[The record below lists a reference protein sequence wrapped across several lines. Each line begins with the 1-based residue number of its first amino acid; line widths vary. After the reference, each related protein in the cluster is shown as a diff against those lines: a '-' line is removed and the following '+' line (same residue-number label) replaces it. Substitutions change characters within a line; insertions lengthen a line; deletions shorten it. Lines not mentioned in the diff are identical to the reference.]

1 MIMNWSK
8 APIVRIALL
17 YIIGIS
23 IYHFWPNHSIY
34 YFITLTTTFLLFISY
49 GLYLFYTKTI
59 ISSTQFLSIAIFIS
73 ILSLGYFRSYSID
86 EKNRVDY
93 YENYID
99 KASYL
104 YGDVINTKSFSQTK
118 TKATVKINKML
129 LDTQWVNT
137 NGKVLLYLNLPID
150 SFNRANHSIIFRNS
164 LQSPNEIKFP
174 YEFDYAKYLANLQ
187 IYHIG
192 YINDYDFKIIERKS
206 NLLEKF
212 ILFRNKLI
220 KLIYEKITDNS
231 SANLISAM
239 LLGYQDVMDADIIKD
254 FQQAGVVH
262 ILSISGLHVAIIYG
276 AIYLLFS
283 LIIPLK
289 YKNKITIPLAIITL
303 WLYTLMV
310 GAMPSVVRSAIMLT
324 LLQLG
329 PVINR
334 NVNNYN
340 SLAAAALIILVI
352 NPLQLYSLGF
362 QLSFSAVLGIFFFYT
377 PLINIFKTNKKWLK
391 WLIGSLSVTMAAQL
405 GTLPFTLFYFHQ
417 FPTYFI
423 IANLIAVPFASLL
436 IYAGFITIIFAF
448 IPVLGGFIAMIF
460 SFLVKIF
467 INFIGIVS
475 NLPYST
481 IPNIFLTPLSAIM
494 IGIIIILITLKIY
507 FKEIKIFPYLLT
519 AVLLF
524 GITYNFSLIK
534 RIRYNP
540 SFESLNYKYAIIGQ
554 KEQEKFNYIVI
565 KPDSID
571 LPNIQPK
578 IDDFCTYYFCK
589 EKNKYEINE
598 KVKTHSFYVNN
609 PIISNADNV
618 YIIGNKKEINSMIDS
633 LAFKKII
640 IDKRKLKFQ

>member
-1 MIMNWSK
+1 MNWSK
-8 APIVRIALL
+8 APIVRIVLL

-34 YFITLTTTFLLFISY
+34 YFITLATTFLLFISY
-49 GLYLFYTKTI
+49 GFYLFYTKYI
-59 ISSTQFLSIAIFIS
+59 ISSTQFLSIAIFIA

-104 YGDVINTKSFSQTK
+104 YGDILNTKSFSQTQ

-129 LDTQWVNT
+129 IDSQWINT
-137 NGKVLLYLNLPID
+137 NGKVLLYLNLPVD
-150 SFNRANHSIIFRNS
+150 SFNRKSHSILFRNS
-164 LQSPNEIKFP
+164 IQSPNEIKFP

-206 NLLEKF
+206 NILEKF
-212 ILFRNKLI
+212 LIFRNKLI
-220 KLIYEKITDNS
+220 KLIYENIQDNT

-239 LLGYQDVMDADIIKD
+239 LLGYKDVMDADIIKD
-254 FQQAGVVH
+254 FQHAGVVH

-289 YKNKITIPLAIITL
+289 YKNKIAIPLALITL

-324 LLQLG
+324 LLQIS

-334 NVNNYN
+334 NVNKYN
-340 SLAAAALIILVI
+340 SLAAAALIILI
-352 NPLQLYSLGF
+352 FNPLQLYSLGF

-377 PLINIFKTNKKWLK
+377 PLINIFKTHKKWLK
-391 WLIGSLSVTMAAQL
+391 WVIGSLSVTMAAQL

-436 IYAGFITIIFAF
+436 IYAEFITLIFAF
-448 IPVLGGFIAMIF
+448 IPVIGEYISIIF

-467 INFIGIVS
+467 INFIRIIS
-475 NLPYST
+475 DLPYST
-481 IPNIFLTPLSAIM
+481 ISNIFLTPLSAIM
-494 IGIIIILITLKIY
+494 IGIMIILITIKIY
-507 FKEIKIFPYLLT
+507 FKEIKIFPYFLT

-534 RIRYNP
+534 RIQYNP

-554 KEQEKFNYIVI
+554 KEQQKFNYLVI
-565 KPDSID
+565 KPDSVD
-571 LPNIQPK
+571 LPNVQSK

-598 KVKTHSFYVNN
+598 KVKTYSFYVNN
-609 PIISNADNV
+609 PIISNADNG
-618 YIIGNKKEINSMIDS
+618 YIIGNKKEINNLPDSID
-633 LAFKKII
+633 LKKIE
-640 IDKRKLKFQ
+640 IDWWKLKFR

>member
-1 MIMNWSK
+1 MNWSK
-8 APIVRIALL
+8 APIVRIVLL

-34 YFITLTTTFLLFISY
+34 YFITLATTFLLFISY
-49 GLYLFYTKTI
+49 GFYLFYTKYI
-59 ISSTQFLSIAIFIS
+59 ISSTQFLSIAIFIA

-104 YGDVINTKSFSQTK
+104 YGDILNTKSFSQTQ

-129 LDTQWVNT
+129 IDSQWINT
-137 NGKVLLYLNLPID
+137 NGKVLLYLNLPVD
-150 SFNRANHSIIFRNS
+150 SFNRKSHSILFRNS
-164 LQSPNEIKFP
+164 IQSPNKIKFP

-206 NLLEKF
+206 NILEKF
-212 ILFRNKLI
+212 LIFRNKLI
-220 KLIYEKITDNS
+220 KLIYENIQDNT

-239 LLGYQDVMDADIIKD
+239 LLGYKDVMDADIIKD
-254 FQQAGVVH
+254 FQHAGVVH

-289 YKNKITIPLAIITL
+289 YKNKIAIPLALITL

-324 LLQLG
+324 LLQIS

-334 NVNNYN
+334 NVNKYN
-340 SLAAAALIILVI
+340 SLAAAALIILI
-352 NPLQLYSLGF
+352 FNPLQLYSLGF

-377 PLINIFKTNKKWLK
+377 PLINIFKTHKKWLK
-391 WLIGSLSVTMAAQL
+391 WVIGSLSVTMAAQL

-436 IYAGFITIIFAF
+436 IYAEFITLIFAF
-448 IPVLGGFIAMIF
+448 IPVIGEYISIIF

-467 INFIGIVS
+467 INFIRIIS
-475 NLPYST
+475 DLPYST
-481 IPNIFLTPLSAIM
+481 ISNIFLTPLSAIM
-494 IGIIIILITLKIY
+494 IGIMIILITIKIY
-507 FKEIKIFPYLLT
+507 FKEIKIFPYFLT

-534 RIRYNP
+534 RIQYNP

-554 KEQEKFNYIVI
+554 KEQQKFNYLVI
-565 KPDSID
+565 KPDSVD
-571 LPNIQPK
+571 LPNVQSK

-598 KVKTHSFYVNN
+598 KVKTNSFYVNN
-609 PIISNADNV
+609 PIISNADNG
-618 YIIGNKKEINSMIDS
+618 YIIGNKKEINNLPDSID
-633 LAFKKII
+633 LKKIE
-640 IDKRKLKFQ
+640 IDWWKLKFR

>member
-1 MIMNWSK
+1 MNWSK
-8 APIVRIALL
+8 APIVRIVLL

-49 GLYLFYTKTI
+49 GFYLFYTKYI
-59 ISSTQFLSIAIFIS
+59 ISSTQFLSIAIFIA

-99 KASYL
+99 NASYL
-104 YGDVINTKSFSQTK
+104 YGDILNTKSFSQTQ

-129 LDTQWVNT
+129 IDSQWINT
-137 NGKVLLYLNLPID
+137 NGKVLLYLNLPVD
-150 SFNRANHSIIFRNS
+150 SFNRKSHSILFRNS
-164 LQSPNEIKFP
+164 IQSPNEIKFP

-206 NLLEKF
+206 NILEKF
-212 ILFRNKLI
+212 LIFRNKLI
-220 KLIYEKITDNS
+220 KLIYENIQDNT

-239 LLGYQDVMDADIIKD
+239 LLGYKDVMDADIIKD
-254 FQQAGVVH
+254 FQHAGGVH

-289 YKNKITIPLAIITL
+289 YKNKITIPLALITL

-324 LLQLG
+324 LLQIS

-334 NVNNYN
+334 NVNKYN
-340 SLAAAALIILVI
+340 SLAAAALIILI
-352 NPLQLYSLGF
+352 FNPLQLYSLGF

-377 PLINIFKTNKKWLK
+377 PLINIFKTHKKWLK
-391 WLIGSLSVTMAAQL
+391 WVIGSLSVTMAAQL

-436 IYAGFITIIFAF
+436 IYAEFITLIFAF
-448 IPVLGGFIAMIF
+448 IPVIGEYISIIF

-467 INFIGIVS
+467 INFIRIIS
-475 NLPYST
+475 DLPYST
-481 IPNIFLTPLSAIM
+481 ISNIFLTPLSAIM
-494 IGIIIILITLKIY
+494 IGIMIILITIKIY
-507 FKEIKIFPYLLT
+507 FKEIKIFPYFLT

-534 RIRYNP
+534 RIQYNP

-554 KEQEKFNYIVI
+554 KEQQKFNYLVI
-565 KPDSID
+565 KPDSVD
-571 LPNIQPK
+571 LPNVQSK

-598 KVKTHSFYVNN
+598 KVKTNSFYVNN
-609 PIISNADNV
+609 PIISNADNG
-618 YIIGNKKEINSMIDS
+618 YIIGNKKEINNLPDSID
-633 LAFKKII
+633 LKKIE
-640 IDKRKLKFQ
+640 IDWWKLKFR

>member
-1 MIMNWSK
+1 MNWSK
-8 APIVRIALL
+8 APIARIVLL

-49 GLYLFYTKTI
+49 GFYLFYTKYI
-59 ISSTQFLSIAIFIS
+59 ISSTQFLSIAIFIA

-104 YGDVINTKSFSQTK
+104 YGDILNTKSFSQTQ

-129 LDTQWVNT
+129 IDSQWINT
-137 NGKVLLYLNLPID
+137 NGKVLLYLNLPVD
-150 SFNRANHSIIFRNS
+150 SFNRKSHSILFRNS
-164 LQSPNEIKFP
+164 IQSPNEIKFP

-206 NLLEKF
+206 NILEKF
-212 ILFRNKLI
+212 LIFRNKLI
-220 KLIYEKITDNS
+220 KLIYENIQDNT

-239 LLGYQDVMDADIIKD
+239 LLGYKDVMDADIIKD
-254 FQQAGVVH
+254 FQHAGVVH

-289 YKNKITIPLAIITL
+289 YKNKIAIPLALITL

-324 LLQLG
+324 LLQIS

-334 NVNNYN
+334 NVNKYN
-340 SLAAAALIILVI
+340 SLAAAALIILI
-352 NPLQLYSLGF
+352 FNPLQLYSLGF

-377 PLINIFKTNKKWLK
+377 PLINIFKTHKKWLK
-391 WLIGSLSVTMAAQL
+391 WVIGSLSVTMAAQL

-436 IYAGFITIIFAF
+436 IYAEFITLIFAF
-448 IPVLGGFIAMIF
+448 IPVIGEYISIIF

-467 INFIGIVS
+467 INFIRIIS
-475 NLPYST
+475 DLPYST
-481 IPNIFLTPLSAIM
+481 ISNIFLTPLSAIM
-494 IGIIIILITLKIY
+494 IGIMIILITIKIY
-507 FKEIKIFPYLLT
+507 FKEIKIFPYFLT

-534 RIRYNP
+534 RIQYNP

-554 KEQEKFNYIVI
+554 KEQQKFNYLVI
-565 KPDSID
+565 KPDSVD
-571 LPNIQPK
+571 LPNVQSK

-598 KVKTHSFYVNN
+598 KVKTNSFYVNN
-609 PIISNADNV
+609 PIISNADNG
-618 YIIGNKKEINSMIDS
+618 YIIGNKKEINNLPDSID
-633 LAFKKII
+633 LKKIE
-640 IDKRKLKFQ
+640 IDWWKLKFR

>member
-1 MIMNWSK
+1 MNWSK
-8 APIVRIALL
+8 APIVRIVLL

-34 YFITLTTTFLLFISY
+34 YFITLATTFLLFISY
-49 GLYLFYTKTI
+49 GFYLFYTKYI
-59 ISSTQFLSIAIFIS
+59 ISSTQFLSIAIFIA

-99 KASYL
+99 NASYL
-104 YGDVINTKSFSQTK
+104 YGDILNTKSFSQTQ

-129 LDTQWVNT
+129 IDSQWINT
-137 NGKVLLYLNLPID
+137 NGKVLLYLNLPVD
-150 SFNRANHSIIFRNS
+150 SFNRKSHSILFRNS
-164 LQSPNEIKFP
+164 IQSPNEIKFP

-206 NLLEKF
+206 NILEKF
-212 ILFRNKLI
+212 LIFRNKLI
-220 KLIYEKITDNS
+220 KLIYENIQDNT

-239 LLGYQDVMDADIIKD
+239 LLGYKDVMDADIIKD
-254 FQQAGVVH
+254 FQHAGVVH

-289 YKNKITIPLAIITL
+289 YKNKITIPLALITL

-324 LLQLG
+324 LLQIS

-334 NVNNYN
+334 NVNKYN
-340 SLAAAALIILVI
+340 SLAAAALIILI
-352 NPLQLYSLGF
+352 FNPLQLYSLGF

-377 PLINIFKTNKKWLK
+377 PLINIFKTHKKWLK
-391 WLIGSLSVTMAAQL
+391 WVIGSLSVTMAAQL

-436 IYAGFITIIFAF
+436 IYAEFITLIFAF
-448 IPVLGGFIAMIF
+448 IPVIGEYISIIF

-467 INFIGIVS
+467 INFIRIIS
-475 NLPYST
+475 DLPYST
-481 IPNIFLTPLSAIM
+481 ISNIFLTPLSAIM
-494 IGIIIILITLKIY
+494 IGIMIILITIKIY
-507 FKEIKIFPYLLT
+507 FKEIKIFPYFLT

-534 RIRYNP
+534 RIQYNP

-554 KEQEKFNYIVI
+554 KEQQKFNYLVI
-565 KPDSID
+565 KPDSVD
-571 LPNIQPK
+571 LPNVQSK

-598 KVKTHSFYVNN
+598 KVKTNSFYVNN
-609 PIISNADNV
+609 PIISNADNG
-618 YIIGNKKEINSMIDS
+618 YIIGNKKEINNLPDSID
-633 LAFKKII
+633 LKKIE
-640 IDKRKLKFQ
+640 IDWWKLKFR

>member
-1 MIMNWSK
+1 MNWSK
-8 APIVRIALL
+8 APIVRVVLL

-34 YFITLTTTFLLFISY
+34 YFITLATTFLLFISY
-49 GLYLFYTKTI
+49 GFYLFYTKYI
-59 ISSTQFLSIAIFIS
+59 ISSTQFLSIAIFIA

-104 YGDVINTKSFSQTK
+104 YGDILNTKSFSQTQ

-129 LDTQWVNT
+129 IDSQWINT
-137 NGKVLLYLNLPID
+137 NGKVLLYLNLPVD
-150 SFNRANHSIIFRNS
+150 SFNRTTYSILFRNS

-206 NLLEKF
+206 NILEKF
-212 ILFRNKLI
+212 LIFRNKLI
-220 KLIYEKITDNS
+220 KLIYENIQDNT

-239 LLGYQDVMDADIIKD
+239 LLGYKDVMDADIIKD
-254 FQQAGVVH
+254 FQHAGVVH

-289 YKNKITIPLAIITL
+289 YKNKIAIPLALITL

-324 LLQLG
+324 LLQIS

-334 NVNNYN
+334 NVNKYN
-340 SLAAAALIILVI
+340 SLAAAALIILI
-352 NPLQLYSLGF
+352 FNPLQLYSLGF

-377 PLINIFKTNKKWLK
+377 PLINIFKTHKKWLK
-391 WLIGSLSVTMAAQL
+391 WVIGSLSVTMAAQL

-436 IYAGFITIIFAF
+436 IYAEFITLIFAF
-448 IPVLGGFIAMIF
+448 IPVIGEYISIIF

-467 INFIGIVS
+467 INFIRIIS
-475 NLPYST
+475 DLPYST
-481 IPNIFLTPLSAIM
+481 ISNIFLTPLSAIM
-494 IGIIIILITLKIY
+494 IGIMIILITIKIY
-507 FKEIKIFPYLLT
+507 FKEIKIFPYFLT

-534 RIRYNP
+534 RIQYNP

-554 KEQEKFNYIVI
+554 KEQQKFNYLVI
-565 KPDSID
+565 KPDSVD
-571 LPNIQPK
+571 LPNVQSK

-598 KVKTHSFYVNN
+598 KVKTNSFYVNN
-609 PIISNADNV
+609 PIISNADNG
-618 YIIGNKKEINSMIDS
+618 YIIGNKKEINSLPDSID
-633 LAFKKII
+633 LKKIE
-640 IDKRKLKFQ
+640 IDWWKLKFR

>member
-1 MIMNWSK
+1 MNWSK
-8 APIVRIALL
+8 APIVRIVLL

-34 YFITLTTTFLLFISY
+34 YFITLATTFLLFISY
-49 GLYLFYTKTI
+49 GFYLFYTKYI
-59 ISSTQFLSIAIFIS
+59 ISSTQFLSIAIFIA

-104 YGDVINTKSFSQTK
+104 YGDILNTKSFSQTQ

-129 LDTQWVNT
+129 IDSQWINT
-137 NGKVLLYLNLPID
+137 NGKVLLYLNLPVD
-150 SFNRANHSIIFRNS
+150 SFNRKSHSILFRNS
-164 LQSPNEIKFP
+164 IQSPNEIKFP

-206 NLLEKF
+206 NILEKF
-212 ILFRNKLI
+212 LIFRNKLI
-220 KLIYEKITDNS
+220 KLIYENIQDNT

-239 LLGYQDVMDADIIKD
+239 LLGYKDVMDADIIKD
-254 FQQAGVVH
+254 FQHAGVVH

-289 YKNKITIPLAIITL
+289 YKNKIAIPLALITL

-324 LLQLG
+324 LLQIS

-334 NVNNYN
+334 NVNKYN
-340 SLAAAALIILVI
+340 SLAAAALIILI
-352 NPLQLYSLGF
+352 FNPLQLYSLGF

-377 PLINIFKTNKKWLK
+377 PLINIFKTHKKWLK
-391 WLIGSLSVTMAAQL
+391 WVIGSLSVTMAAQL

-436 IYAGFITIIFAF
+436 IYAEFITLIFAF
-448 IPVLGGFIAMIF
+448 IPVIGEYISIIF

-467 INFIGIVS
+467 INFIRIIS
-475 NLPYST
+475 DLPYST
-481 IPNIFLTPLSAIM
+481 ISNIFLTPLSAIM
-494 IGIIIILITLKIY
+494 IGIMIILITIKIY
-507 FKEIKIFPYLLT
+507 FKEIKIFPYFLT

-534 RIRYNP
+534 RIQYNP

-554 KEQEKFNYIVI
+554 KEQQKFNYLVI
-565 KPDSID
+565 KPDSVD
-571 LPNIQPK
+571 LPNVQSK

-598 KVKTHSFYVNN
+598 KVKTNSFYVNN
-609 PIISNADNV
+609 PIISNADNG
-618 YIIGNKKEINSMIDS
+618 YIIGNKKEINNLPDSID
-633 LAFKKII
+633 LKKIE
-640 IDKRKLKFQ
+640 IDWWKLKFR

>member
-1 MIMNWSK
+1 MNWSK
-8 APIVRIALL
+8 APIVRIVLL

-49 GLYLFYTKTI
+49 GFYLFYTKYI
-59 ISSTQFLSIAIFIS
+59 ISSTQFLSIAIFIA

-99 KASYL
+99 NASYL
-104 YGDVINTKSFSQTK
+104 YGDILNTKSFSQTQ

-129 LDTQWVNT
+129 IDSQWINT
-137 NGKVLLYLNLPID
+137 NGKVLLYLNLPVD
-150 SFNRANHSIIFRNS
+150 SFNRKSHSILFRNS
-164 LQSPNEIKFP
+164 IQSPNEIKFP

-206 NLLEKF
+206 NILEKF
-212 ILFRNKLI
+212 LIFRNKLI
-220 KLIYEKITDNS
+220 KLIYENIQDNT

-239 LLGYQDVMDADIIKD
+239 LLGYKDVMDADIIKD
-254 FQQAGVVH
+254 FQHAGVVH

-289 YKNKITIPLAIITL
+289 YKNKIAIPLALITL

-324 LLQLG
+324 LLQIS

-334 NVNNYN
+334 NVNKYN
-340 SLAAAALIILVI
+340 SLAAAALIILI
-352 NPLQLYSLGF
+352 FNPLQLYSLGF

-377 PLINIFKTNKKWLK
+377 PLINIFKTHKKWLK
-391 WLIGSLSVTMAAQL
+391 WVIGSLSVTMAAQL

-436 IYAGFITIIFAF
+436 IYAEFITLIFAF
-448 IPVLGGFIAMIF
+448 IPVIGEYISIIF

-467 INFIGIVS
+467 INFIRIIS
-475 NLPYST
+475 DLPYST
-481 IPNIFLTPLSAIM
+481 ISNIFLTPLSAIM
-494 IGIIIILITLKIY
+494 IGIMIILITIKIY
-507 FKEIKIFPYLLT
+507 FKEIKIFPYFLT

-534 RIRYNP
+534 RIQYNP

-554 KEQEKFNYIVI
+554 KEQQKFNYLVI
-565 KPDSID
+565 KPDSVD
-571 LPNIQPK
+571 LPNVQSK

-598 KVKTHSFYVNN
+598 KVKTNSFYVNN
-609 PIISNADNV
+609 PIISNADNG
-618 YIIGNKKEINSMIDS
+618 YIIGNKKEINNLPDSID
-633 LAFKKII
+633 LKKIE
-640 IDKRKLKFQ
+640 IDWWKLKFR